1 MFVTLPGA
9 DVAAVCTRCEVATLP
24 AGAPE
29 GWLGWWKQHASGV
42 SRCRRKRRGTDG
54 VGRYCNARKPWTGER
69 RICCY
74 RWAVRCR

>member
-1 MFVTLPGA
+1 MVVTLPGA

-29 GWLGWWKQHASGV
+29 GWLGWWKQHVSGV
-42 SRCRRKRRGTDG
+42 SRCRRKRRGADG
-54 VGRYCNARKPWTGER
+54 VGRYLQRPQTLDWTGER

-74 RWAVRCR
+74 R